1 MNAASFD
8 YAALNARLAKS
19 KFRMRFRLSEAECA
33 ALAGL
38 GKEKLRAQT
47 RKILQTR
54 LAAAHPSHDGSQTP
68 MRGFA
73 VFVAQHAT
81 ACCCRRC
88 LRKFY
93 GIEEGRTLTFDEIE
107 VLTCV
112 ILRWIDAHCGDLE
125 RFAHT
130 PDLF

>member
-1 MNAASFD
+1 MDADSFD
-8 YAALNARLAKS
+8 YAALEARLARS
-19 KFRMRFRLSEAECA
+19 KFRMRFCLSEKECA
-33 ALAGL
+33 ALAEL
-38 GKEKLRAQT
+38 GKDKLREQT
-47 RKILQTR
+47 KKILTER
-54 LAAAHPSHDGSQTP
+54 LAPAHPFHDGSQTP

-81 ACCCRRC
+81 ACCCRSC

-93 GIEEGRTLTFDEIE
+93 GIAEGRALTSGEID
-107 VLTCV
+107 VLTRV
-112 ILRWIDAHCGDLE
+112 IMRWIDAHCGDLE